1 MSKLFEVTIEVT
13 QQCPNKCIYCSSMS
27 SPDKTGALDFDTICQ
42 CVDDAASL
50 GAKLINLSGGE
61 PMLRPDIAQIADY
74 IHNKGLKIRLYC
86 SGIYYDGSY
95 YSMPIELLESIKG
108 KVDNLI
114 FNYESCFP
122 ELYSKIMGTTPDN
135 LALLEET
142 IINAIQLGITVEA
155 HLVPMKCNYRQIPET
170 LTKLYSM
177 GVTNISL
184 LRLVH
189 QGRVEEN
196 KDIVVLSE
204 DEELDLKAMLVELS
218 QKYEKTKL
226 RLGKPYRTEKFV
238 SCNTGT
244 VRLVVRYDGFVF
256 PCGAFKDGM
265 EEYRGCKP
273 DNVKEK
279 RLAVI
284 YETSAYIVNVRA
296 DLEKYYEVEVTE
308 PCFGQYCRSKRPNMS
323 EVEKRVMTNNHIN

>member
-13 QQCPNKCIYCSSMS
+13 QQCPNRCIYCSSLS

-42 CVDDAASL
+42 CIDDAASL

-61 PMLRPDIAQIADY
+61 PMLRPDITQIAEY

-95 YSMPIELLESIKG
+95 HSLPVDLLESIKN
-108 KVDNLI
+108 KVDILI
-114 FNYESCFP
+114 FNYESCRP

-135 LALLEET
+135 LALLEES
-142 IINAIQLGITVEA
+142 IKNAIHLGISVEA
-155 HLVPMKCNYRQIPET
+155 HLVPMKCNYRQIPEI

-184 LRLVH
+184 LRLVP

-196 KDIVVLSE
+196 KVDVVLSE
-204 DEELDLKAMLVELS
+204 DEGEELKSILAELS
-218 QKYEKTKL
+218 QKYERTKL
-226 RLGKPYRTEKFV
+226 RLGKPYRSEKFV
-238 SCNTGT
+238 TCNTGT

-265 EEYRGCKP
+265 EEYEGSKP
-273 DNVKEK
+273 ENVKDK
-279 RLAVI
+279 RLANI
-284 YETSAYIVNVRA
+284 YETSSYIAKIRA
-296 DLEKYYEVEVTE
+296 GLEKYYEDEVSE
-308 PCFGQYCRSKRPNMS
+308 PCFGQYCRKLYQD
-323 EVEKRVMTNNHIN
+323 

>member
-1 MSKLFEVTIEVT
+1 MSKLYEVTIEVT

-27 SPDKTGALDFDTICQ
+27 SPDKTEALDFNTICQ
-42 CVDDAASL
+42 CVDDAASM

-61 PMLRPDIAQIADY
+61 PMLRTDIAQIADY

-95 YSMPIELLESIKG
+95 HTMPIELLESIKG

-114 FNYESCFP
+114 FNYESCCP
-122 ELYSKIMGTTPDN
+122 ELYSKIMGTAPYN

-142 IINAIQLGITVEA
+142 IKNAIQLGITVEA
-155 HLVPMKCNYRQIPET
+155 HFVPMKCNYRQIPET
-170 LTKLYSM
+170 LKKLYSM

-184 LRLVH
+184 LRLVP
-189 QGRVEEN
+189 QGRVKEN
-196 KDIVVLSE
+196 EDSVVLSV
-204 DEELDLKAMLVELS
+204 EEEQELKTMIVELS
-218 QKYEKTKL
+218 HKYEKTKL
-226 RLGKPYRTEKFV
+226 RLGKPYRSEKIV

-256 PCGAFKDGM
+256 PCGAFKDGI
-265 EEYRGCKP
+265 EEYGGSRP

-279 RLAVI
+279 RLAII
-284 YETSAYIVNVRA
+284 YETSEYIENVRA
-296 DLEKYYEVEVTE
+296 DLKKYYDDEVTE
-308 PCFGQYCRSKRPNMS
+308 PCFGQYCRRKMD
-323 EVEKRVMTNNHIN
+323 

>member
-13 QQCPNKCIYCSSMS
+13 QQCPNRCIYCSSLS

-42 CVDDAASL
+42 CIDDAASL

-61 PMLRPDIAQIADY
+61 PMLRPDITQIAEY

-95 YSMPIELLESIKG
+95 HSLPVDLLESIKN
-108 KVDNLI
+108 KVDILI
-114 FNYESCFP
+114 FNYESCRP
-122 ELYSKIMGTTPDN
+122 ELYSKILGTTPDN
-135 LALLEET
+135 LALLEES
-142 IINAIQLGITVEA
+142 IKNAIHLGISVEA
-155 HLVPMKCNYRQIPET
+155 HLVPMKCNYRQIPEI

-184 LRLVH
+184 LRLVP

-196 KDIVVLSE
+196 KVDVVLSE
-204 DEELDLKAMLVELS
+204 DEGEELKSILAELS
-218 QKYEKTKL
+218 QKYERTKL
-226 RLGKPYRTEKFV
+226 RLGKPYRSEKFV
-238 SCNTGT
+238 TCNTGT

-265 EEYRGCKP
+265 EEYEGSKP
-273 DNVKEK
+273 E
-279 RLAVI
+279 
-284 YETSAYIVNVRA
+284 
-296 DLEKYYEVEVTE
+296 
-308 PCFGQYCRSKRPNMS
+308 M
-323 EVEKRVMTNNHIN
+323 

>member
-1 MSKLFEVTIEVT
+1 MSKLYEVTIEVT

-27 SPDKTGALDFDTICQ
+27 SPDKTEALDFNTICQ
-42 CVDDAASL
+42 CVDDAAFM

-61 PMLRPDIAQIADY
+61 PMLRTDIAQIADY

-95 YSMPIELLESIKG
+95 HTMPIELLESIKG

-114 FNYESCFP
+114 FNYESCCP
-122 ELYSKIMGTTPDN
+122 ELYSKIMGTAPYN

-142 IINAIQLGITVEA
+142 IKNAIQLGITVEA

-170 LTKLYSM
+170 LKKLYSM

-184 LRLVH
+184 LRLVP
-189 QGRVEEN
+189 QGRVKEN
-196 KDIVVLSE
+196 EDSVVLSV
-204 DEELDLKAMLVELS
+204 EEEQELKTMIVELS
-218 QKYEKTKL
+218 HKYEKTKL
-226 RLGKPYRTEKFV
+226 RLGKPYRSEKIV

-256 PCGAFKDGM
+256 PCGAFKDGI
-265 EEYRGCKP
+265 EEYGGSRP

-279 RLAVI
+279 RLAII
-284 YETSAYIVNVRA
+284 YETSEYIENVRA
-296 DLEKYYEVEVTE
+296 DLKKYYDDEVTE
-308 PCFGQYCRSKRPNMS
+308 PCFGQYCRRKMD
-323 EVEKRVMTNNHIN
+323 

>member
-27 SPDKTGALDFDTICQ
+27 SPDKTEALDFDTICQ
-42 CVDDAASL
+42 CVDDAAYL

-86 SGIYYDGSY
+86 SGIYYDGAY
-95 YSMPIELLESIKG
+95 HTMPIDLLESIKG

-114 FNYESCFP
+114 FNYESCRP

-142 IINAIQLGITVEA
+142 INNAIQLGITVEA

-170 LTKLYSM
+170 LTRLYSM

-184 LRLVH
+184 LRLVP

-196 KDIVVLSE
+196 EDSVVLSE
-204 DEELDLKAMLVELS
+204 DEEQELKAMLVELS

-226 RLGKPYRTEKFV
+226 RLGKPYRSEKFV

-244 VRLVVRYDGFVF
+244 VRLVVRYDGYVF

-265 EEYRGCKP
+265 EEYGGCRP
-273 DNVKEK
+273 DNVKGK
-279 RLAVI
+279 RLVAI
-284 YETSAYIVNVRA
+284 YETSEYINKVRV
-296 DLEKYYEVEVTE
+296 DLEKYYEDEVTE
-308 PCFGQYCRSKRPNMS
+308 PCFGQYCRSKIIDYG
-323 EVEKRVMTNNHIN
+323 T

>member
-13 QQCPNKCIYCSSMS
+13 QQCPNKCIYCSSIS
-27 SPDKTGALDFDTICQ
+27 SPDKTEALDFNTICQ
-42 CVDDAASL
+42 CVDDAAFL

-61 PMLRPDIAQIADY
+61 PMLRPDISQIADY
-74 IHNKGLKIRLYC
+74 IHNKGLKIRLYS

-95 YSMPIELLESIKG
+95 LTMPIELLKSIKG

-114 FNYESCFP
+114 FNYESCCP

-142 IINAIQLGITVEA
+142 IKNAIQLGITVEA

-184 LRLVH
+184 LRLVL

-196 KDIVVLSE
+196 EDSVVLSD
-204 DEELDLKAMLVELS
+204 DEEQELKAMLVDLS
-218 QKYEKTKL
+218 QRYEKTKI
-226 RLGKPYRTEKFV
+226 RLGKPYRSEKFV
-238 SCNTGT
+238 TCNTGT
-244 VRLVVRYDGFVF
+244 VRLVVRYDGYVF

-265 EEYRGCKP
+265 EEYGGCKLN
-273 DNVKEK
+273 NVKEK
-279 RLAVI
+279 RLAAI
-284 YETSAYIVNVRA
+284 YETSEFINKVRE
-296 DLEKYYEVEVTE
+296 DLEIYYEDQVTE
-308 PCFGQYCRSKRPNMS
+308 PCFGQYCRRKMN
-323 EVEKRVMTNNHIN
+323 